1 MEQHAE
7 RVEGHS
13 GVEKNGDDAAWL
25 DEYAKVPPP
34 SPLKR
39 RYIHSNTKAKPMKVD
54 ETKLWREL
62 LDLSN
67 TVARVSLKIMTA
79 YRFTI
84 GQSLLSYCER
94 LLIDWHKLYRYQVFK
109 VEQREQAVA
118 FMSDMTM
125 FKAYLDIGEN
135 LGLFNL
141 AKDYTDIVMLVD
153 NVTRQFN
160 GYCKSRHI
168 ELED

>member
-7 RVEGHS
+7 KVEGQS
-13 GVEKNGDDAAWL
+13 GVGNNGGDSTWL

-34 SPLKR
+34 PPLQR
-39 RYIHSNTKAKPMKVD
+39 RNVHSGTRAKPMKVD

-62 LDLSN
+62 LNLSN
-67 TVARVSLKIMTA
+67 TVARVSVKIMKA

-94 LLIDWHKLYRYQVFK
+94 LLVDWHKLYRYQVFK

-118 FMSDMTM
+118 FMSDMTT
-125 FKAYLDIGEN
+125 FNAYLDIGEN
-135 LGLFNL
+135 LGLFNV
-141 AKDYTDIVMLVD
+141 AKDYADIVMLVD
-153 NVTRQFN
+153 NVTRQFF
-160 GYCKSRHI
+160 GYCWSRHI
-168 ELED
+168 ELEE

>member
-25 DEYAKVPPP
+25 DEYAKAPPP

-39 RYIHSNTKAKPMKVD
+39 RYVHSSTKAKPMKVD

-67 TVARVSLKIMTA
+67 TVARVSVKIMKA

-94 LLIDWHKLYRYQVFK
+94 LLVDWHKRYRF
-109 VEQREQAVA
+109 R
-118 FMSDMTM
+118 F
-125 FKAYLDIGEN
+125 
-135 LGLFNL
+135 
-141 AKDYTDIVMLVD
+141 
-153 NVTRQFN
+153 
-160 GYCKSRHI
+160 SRWSKGNRRSPS
-168 ELED
+168 